1 MLKILSGGVK
11 PFQVYGMNA
20 ITVFF
25 LSGIVSKVLY
35 IIKVSNSAGEEISI
49 KGYLYSNLFLSWLS
63 PINASLLWA
72 IVYVIV
78 WLGLM
83 WILYAKKIFIKV

>member
-1 MLKILSGGVK
+1 
-11 PFQVYGMNA
+11 MNA

-25 LSGIVSKVLY
+25 LSGIIGRIMYMVKWNGADGNVVT
-35 IIKVSNSAGEEISI
+35 IKS
-49 KGYLYSNLFLSWLS
+49 YLFDNFFLSWLQ
-63 PINASLLWA
+63 PINASLAWA
-72 IVYVIV
+72 VVYILI

>member
-1 MLKILSGGVK
+1 VK

-25 LSGIVSKVLY
+25 LSGIVGRLLY
-35 IIKVSNSAGEEISI
+35 LIKITNYEGVEVTLKQFLFQNI
-49 KGYLYSNLFLSWLS
+49 FLSWLA
-63 PINASLLWA
+63 PIDASLLWA
-72 IVYVIV
+72 LSYIVI

>member
-1 MLKILSGGVK
+1 MHFIKITEAERTVDLK
-11 PFQVYGMNA
+11 
-20 ITVFF
+20 T
-25 LSGIVSKVLY
+25 
-35 IIKVSNSAGEEISI
+35 
-49 KGYLYSNLFLSWLS
+49 YLFNNLFLSWLE

-72 IVYVIV
+72 IIYILI